1 MNIIIH
7 ISRVLIKELLY
18 ILLVLIYCIYFCI
31 EIFILYKDVIAQSFR
46 LTLHSYQTGSVGQF
60 LVNLNETAQQR
71 GVTVPLLK
79 NHVYLYQRFGE
90 SYVSKL
96 LFSYIFV
103 VYVVLHRI
111 IGERLNVESLN
122 VCFRSVVFLFFCLQR
137 VFIQVLLLVSYF
149 SQVLYSIN

>member
-7 ISRVLIKELLY
+7 TSRVLIKELLY
-18 ILLVLIYCIYFCI
+18 ILLVLIYIYTFVQKY
-31 EIFILYKDVIAQSFR
+31 LYKDVIAQSFR

-79 NHVYLYQRFGE
+79 SHVYLYQRFGE

-96 LFSYIFV
+96 LFSYIF
-103 VYVVLHRI
+103 VVLHRI

-149 SQVLYSIN
+149 S